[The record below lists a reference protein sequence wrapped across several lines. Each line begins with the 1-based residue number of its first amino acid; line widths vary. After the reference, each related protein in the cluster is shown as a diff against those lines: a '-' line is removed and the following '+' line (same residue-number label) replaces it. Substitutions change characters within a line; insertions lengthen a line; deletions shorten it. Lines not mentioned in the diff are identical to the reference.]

1 MKKNINKK
9 TIGAIFGI
17 AAGIGATACGAK
29 AVYDG
34 CRKMAAD
41 KAEADTT
48 AETNE
53 EFEDLE

>member
-9 TIGAIFGI
+9 TIGASLGI
-17 AAGIGATACGAK
+17 LAGLGATVCGAK

-48 AETNE
+48 AESNE

>member
-9 TIGAIFGI
+9 NIGAILGI
-17 AAGIGATACGAK
+17 VTGLGATACGAK

-34 CRKMAAD
+34 CKKFTAN

>member
-9 TIGAIFGI
+9 TIGASLGI
-17 AAGIGATACGAK
+17 LAGIGATACGMK

-34 CRKMAAD
+34 CK
-41 KAEADTT
+41 KFTVEKTEADTT

-53 EFEDLE
+53 EFEDIE

>member
-9 TIGAIFGI
+9 TIGASLGI
-17 AAGIGATACGAK
+17 LAGLGATVCGAK

-34 CRKMAAD
+34 CKKFTAE
-41 KAEADTT
+41 KTEADTT

-53 EFEDLE
+53 EFEDIE

>member
-17 AAGIGATACGAK
+17 AAAIGATACGAK

-34 CRKMAAD
+34 CKKFATD
-41 KAEADTT
+41 NKAEAAE

-53 EFEDLE
+53 EFEDIE

>member
-1 MKKNINKK
+1 MKKNINKN
-9 TIGAIFGI
+9 TITAIFGI

-29 AVYDG
+29 AVYDS
-34 CRKMAAD
+34 CKKFAAD

-48 AETNE
+48 AESNE